1 MYIKTL
7 QSLQKE
13 SILNVTKKV
22 SLNTSSVSLTNLL
35 IKLSSSLENYYLIFF
50 IRMRIL
56 DRGTKTESNRT
67 GGCEN

>member
-56 DRGTKTESNRT
+56 DRGTKTESNMDWRM
-67 GGCEN
+67 